1 MRWPAVLFTRWML
14 AVLCLVGAGAAQA
27 DVWAWVD
34 ERGVAHFASEQVDA
48 RYELFFKG
56 DPAATDPLAAEANED
71 EPQAAMARKA
81 DRLRAF
87 FEVSPDYKAVRPTLK
102 RMAQQYQLDEYLLQA
117 LIATESGFDA
127 DAVSPKGAIGL
138 MQLMPDTARRFG
150 VKGSRSEPVT
160 ELLRRPAIN
169 LRAGSRYL
177 RHLLDRYQGDL
188 TLALAAY
195 NAGEGAVQRAGRQVP
210 PYRETENYVQ
220 TVQQLYALLL
230 PPESVQAAARQRRG
244 EPALASTTTPATPAT
259 TLRPS
264 GLTPGQIPGR
274 GNLPPVA
281 FRIERD

>member
-56 DPAATDPLAAEANED
+56 DPAASDPLAGENSED
-71 EPQAAMARKA
+71 GPEAAMARRA

-102 RMAQQYQLDEYLLQA
+102 HMAQQYQLDEYLLQA

-210 PYRETENYVQ
+210 PYRETQNYVR

-230 PPESVQAAARQRRG
+230 PPESVQAAARQRRAPG
-244 EPALASTTTPATPAT
+244 LA
-259 TLRPS
+259 
-264 GLTPGQIPGR
+264 PGQIPGR